1 MRDLS
6 LIGREH
12 RRQPSRDGSSSS
24 LSGLAFDASSN
35 TAYTVFHSLPTSS
48 GFAAFHIF
56 ANQLGAR
63 SKGEP
68 SLLIKVDLV
77 ASTSQSSSKEHGQ
90 SQVRSFA
97 FLADGGSA
105 VNDEPALCLITSG
118 GDIVLIPTSTSPDA
132 GPIEPQIVGSVEQGI
147 LAAAWSPDEEAVVL
161 VVPSESEGS
170 QHSRSPIEKM
180 LVMSREF
187 EVLDEKLIREQGRG
201 DEQVSVGWGSK
212 ATQFQ
217 GSAGKAAASISEVGI
232 NGSQG
237 TEPLPDDDLLPHISW
252 RGDCAFYVISSLE
265 HLESGQGTRRMIR
278 TFDRSGNL
286 TAVSDE
292 TETGLSHVA
301 SMKPIGNLYATSQ
314 RFDDG
319 ERSASATYARGR
331 TGRHD
336 ITFFERNGLKRGGFS
351 LREEGGAMVDGKE
364 GGITEPPLL
373 DKEAKERSSTPSWTR
388 PHEIVDIKWNSD
400 GSCLAVHLRSES
412 TDVLQIWMVGNWHWY
427 LKHELRPSTSSKLAP
442 VRLRAWMWHPEQPFK
457 LLAASSESLDA
468 YTFSHTTCSQ
478 PLTLPTSSSGVAVTD
493 GAVQRITFF
502 DKQTAPPPMCG
513 LVLPTSKTA
522 AWRSVL
528 DLEWLPEDVRPSEP
542 GGWTP
547 RHKAWAE
554 LELQTPEGSQSKV
567 MVAILA
573 LLHPTLPLVQLWSFA
588 FISPKALAVPKYIG
602 QVTFDV
608 PEDWQGMQ
616 VVVKASGGKEPVPA
630 RLDVAIL
637 ATVRDEA
644 QVIHQA
650 FAFQPR
656 EASSDLQGL
665 DKQQVAPVAIQGSA
679 VLLANASRTGKE
691 VVVIHDESG
700 ELREVFSAD
709 GDHAPPLVF
718 IEEFCANIAIHQ
730 QHVIGMSASNKLYS
744 ATLPDIEERFELS
757 IGSAST
763 LARDATSFIVSE
775 PFLIW
780 TNTSHEARFL
790 PLASLTNSSSLN
802 GPGVRPASEAV
813 SLDRRIERGARIVTA
828 GPRQMALVLQ
838 MPRGNLERIF
848 PRGMVLDR
856 VRRELDR
863 GRYKSAFLHCRSN
876 RVDLNLLHDHNP
888 AAFLRDVPKF
898 IEQVNDVDHFN
909 LFLSSL
915 KSEDV
920 TKVQY
925 KPLEVNVSPQTSQ
938 VTSSN
943 KVNEICKAF
952 INEFTRL
959 DDNKRYIKAILT
971 AHVKKVP
978 ADYETA
984 LSLLRDLKDSD
995 PALVDSAIEY
1005 IIFLAPFDSLFDV
1018 ALGMYDLTLAL
1029 MVAQHS
1035 KKKDPREYLPFL
1047 RDIRAVE
1054 PMQLQRFQIDD
1065 HLKRYGKA
1073 LKWLAQTGGEHH
1085 ERALQYLQ
1093 KYRLFAEGLE
1103 VWSSDSKKWKQ
1114 VQALHGDYLSE
1125 RNKWV
1130 DAALCYQL
1138 AGDVAKALSAFHS
1151 AGAWQDAFTL
1161 ALSEKRPASE
1171 ITSLASTMASR
1182 LEATARHAEAGRVK
1196 LEYGRDVEGA
1206 VESYGKAN
1214 EITECRRICSAYN
1227 RLDLIETHVKPAALK
1242 TQENL
1247 IEDIEEMSEQLS
1259 KQMVRLK
1266 ELREKK
1272 EEQPSA
1278 FYGEGDGAG
1287 LDNIDVQSD
1296 TSTQITQ
1303 FTRYTKA
1310 PTHAGT
1316 MSSLSA
1322 TSKGGSSSTR
1332 KGEKKIKKR
1341 EEKKKA
1347 VGKKGSV
1354 YEEDYLYESLGKL
1367 LGERLGG
1374 VQEEA
1379 SRLLPNLIV
1388 LGPAHRQAALVVHTT
1403 LLKFEAEAAAA
1414 SQALQDVAY
1423 EAGVAADEARIAALS
1438 TANALSN
1445 PTSSLLDLLAGTTWL
1460 DKAAQRKKVEV
1471 AEKKWRCEMLET
1483 TMVGSSGS
1491 A

>member
-1 MRDLS
+1 MGTRDE
-6 LIGREH
+6 RA
-12 RRQPSRDGSSSS
+12 SR
-24 LSGLAFDASSN
+24 
-35 TAYTVFHSLPTSS
+35 YLP
-48 GFAAFHIF
+48 
-56 ANQLGAR
+56 
-63 SKGEP
+63 
-68 SLLIKVDLV
+68 
-77 ASTSQSSSKEHGQ
+77 
-90 SQVRSFA
+90 
-97 FLADGGSA
+97 AD
-105 VNDEPALCLITSG
+105 
-118 GDIVLIPTSTSPDA
+118 
-132 GPIEPQIVGSVEQGI
+132 
-147 LAAAWSPDEEAVVL
+147 
-161 VVPSESEGS
+161 VPPFPLFCS
-170 QHSRSPIEKM
+170 
-180 LVMSREF
+180 
-187 EVLDEKLIREQGRG
+187 
-201 DEQVSVGWGSK
+201 EQVSVGWGSK

-217 GSAGKAAASISEVGI
+217 GSAGKAAAISEVR
-232 NGSQG
+232 SEASKE
-237 TEPLPDDDLLPHISW
+237 TEPLPDDDFLPHISW

-265 HLESGQGTRRMIR
+265 RLEFGQGTRRMIR

-301 SMKPIGNLYATSQ
+301 TMKPTGNLYATSQ
-314 RFDDG
+314 RFEEG
-319 ERSASATYARGR
+319 ERSSSATYARGR
-331 TGRHD
+331 SGRHD

-351 LREEGGAMVDGKE
+351 LREEGGATVDGRE

-373 DKEAKERSSTPSWTR
+373 DKDAKERAARTSWSR
-388 PHEIVDIKWNSD
+388 PHEIVDVKWNSD
-400 GSCLAVHLRSES
+400 GSCLAVHLRSDT
-412 TDVLQIWMVGNWHWY
+412 TDVLQVWMVGNWHWY
-427 LKHELRPSTSSKLAP
+427 LKQEIRPSTSSDVAP
-442 VRLRAWMWHPEQPFK
+442 SQFQAWMWHPEQAFK
-457 LLAASSESLDA
+457 LLAVSTESLDT

-478 PLTLPTSSSGVAVTD
+478 PLTMPTSSSGVAVTD

-528 DLEWLPEDVRPSEP
+528 DVESLPEDVRPGEQ

-554 LELQTPEGSQSKV
+554 MELQTSGASPSKV
-567 MVAILA
+567 MVTILA

-588 FISPKALAVPKYIG
+588 FISPKALAVPKYVG

-608 PEDWQGMQ
+608 QQDWQGMQ
-616 VVVKASGGKEPVPA
+616 VVVNASGGKESAPA

-637 ATVRDEA
+637 AVVRDQAE
-644 QVIHQA
+644 VLHQA
-650 FAFQPR
+650 FDFQPH
-656 EASSDLQGL
+656 EASRVLQSL
-665 DKQQVAPVAIQGSA
+665 DRQELASLSLKGNA
-679 VLLANASRTGKE
+679 VLLVDASRIGKE
-691 VVVIHDESG
+691 SLVIHDESG
-700 ELREVFSAD
+700 ELREVFGAD
-709 GDHAPPLVF
+709 GEQTPPLVF
-718 IEEFCANIAIHQ
+718 IDEFCANVAIHQ
-730 QHVIGMSASNKLYS
+730 QYVIGMSASNKLYS
-744 ATLPDIEERFELS
+744 AVLPNAEERFELS
-757 IGSAST
+757 IASAST

-790 PLASLTNSSSLN
+790 PLASLANSSSPN
-802 GPGVRPASEAV
+802 APGTQSASEAV

-856 VRRELDR
+856 VRSELDR

-898 IEQVNDVDHFN
+898 IEQVSDIDHFN

-920 TKVQY
+920 TRVQY
-925 KPLEVNVSPQTSQ
+925 RPLEASGTAQTSSAA
-938 VTSSN
+938 SST
-943 KVNEICKAF
+943 KVNDICKAF
-952 INEFTRL
+952 IDEFARL

-984 LSLLRDLKDSD
+984 LSLLRDLKESD

-1073 LKWLAQTGGEHH
+1073 LKWLAQAGEAHH

-1093 KYRLFAEGLE
+1093 RYRLFAEGLE
-1103 VWSSDSKKWKQ
+1103 VWSSDGKKWKQ
-1114 VQALHGDYLSE
+1114 VQALYGDYLSD

-1151 AGAWQDAFTL
+1151 AGAWQDAFSL

-1206 VESYGKAN
+1206 VESYSKAN

-1247 IEDIEEMSEQLS
+1247 IEDIEEMSEQLA
-1259 KQMVRLK
+1259 KQMIRLK

-1322 TSKGGSSSTR
+1322 TSKGSAR

-1403 LLKFEAEAAAA
+1403 LIKFEGEAAAA

-1423 EAGVAADEARIAALS
+1423 EAGVAADEARIAALTS

-1483 TMVGSSGS
+1483 TMVGGRAS
-1491 A
+1491 